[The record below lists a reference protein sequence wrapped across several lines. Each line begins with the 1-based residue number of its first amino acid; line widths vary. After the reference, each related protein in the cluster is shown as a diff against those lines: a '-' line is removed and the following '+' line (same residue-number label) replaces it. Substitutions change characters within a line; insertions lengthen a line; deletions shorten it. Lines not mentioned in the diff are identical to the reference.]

1 MSAPVG
7 SLVCGSRAF
16 IQKAR
21 RNRKVLG
28 GGMRQAGVIAAAGI
42 IALKEMTG
50 RLIEDHHNAR
60 RLAEQVKSNIL
71 YVNLVSGRSDAAETV
86 ARLAEEGVRVGATGA
101 RQFRAV
107 THFGITGD
115 DIDNALKA
123 FARILG

>member
-1 MSAPVG
+1 
-7 SLVCGSRAF
+7 
-16 IQKAR
+16 
-21 RNRKVLG
+21 
-28 GGMRQAGVIAAAGI
+28 MRQAGVIAAAGI

-60 RLAEQVKSNIL
+60 RLAEGLGTMRRARIDPEQVKTNIL
-71 YVNLVSGRSDAAETV
+71 YINLVSGRSDAAETV

-115 DIDNALKA
+115 DIDNALKT
-123 FARILG
+123 FARILD